1 MKPQKNLDVYNML
14 VSLIKSEEESI
25 GQVRAMEDEVW
36 FCIYTLKYY
45 ENNINNSTKSL
56 FYNNCCV

>member
-36 FCIYTLKYY
+36 FCRSVYTLL
-45 ENNINNSTKSL
+45 NIMKII
-56 FYNNCCV
+56 